1 MKPWSGEPKGAW
13 IWFVL
18 GAVVGAVPGFFG
30 YFGYDRWTGAAVGAG
45 LGLLCV
51 GWQIAQDKRKELP
64 PRPAK
69 GPGELPSQRTAPAR
83 PTRTIL
89 WRRSKRATHAGYIFF
104 YAGVAAVFFVLGLVL
119 ATPEQ
124 TSWLAVYGLGV
135 AVAFL
140 VGLHKRR
147 AAKREV
153 AESLRIV
160 CEGATAEAM
169 VESMEHKQLRGGG
182 SPFALSMGWIV
193 SYSFVDGRGDTQH
206 GESGILPQREAES
219 YRSGDRV
226 TVIYDPN
233 QPERSVWA
241 EK

>member
-1 MKPWSGEPKGAW
+1 M
-13 IWFVL
+13 
-18 GAVVGAVPGFFG
+18 
-30 YFGYDRWTGAAVGAG
+30 
-45 LGLLCV
+45 GLLCAA
-51 GWQIAQDKRKELP
+51 WQIAQDKRKGLP

-69 GPGELPSQRTAPAR
+69 GPEERPSQRTAPAR

-135 AVAFL
+135 VVAFL
-140 VGLHKRR
+140 AGLYKRR

-160 CEGATAEAM
+160 CEGATVEAM
-169 VESMEHKQLRGGG
+169 VDSMEHKQLREGG
-182 SPFALSMGWIV
+182 FALSMGWIV
-193 SYSFVDGRGDTQH
+193 SYSFVDGRGNTH
-206 GESGILPQREAES
+206 YGESGFLPQREAER

-241 EK
+241 S